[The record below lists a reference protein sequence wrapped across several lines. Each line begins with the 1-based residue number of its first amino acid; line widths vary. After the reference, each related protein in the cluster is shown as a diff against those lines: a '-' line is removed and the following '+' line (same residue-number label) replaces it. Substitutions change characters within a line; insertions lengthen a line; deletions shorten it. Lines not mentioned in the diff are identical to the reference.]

1 MDLAHAVALFCV
13 IALSVGILVYVYWP
27 SNKERFDEAGKSI
40 FRDQDKPSE

>member
-27 SNKERFDEAGKSI
+27 SNKERFDEAAKSI
-40 FRDQDKPSE
+40 LRDEGKPSE

>member
-1 MDLAHAVALFCV
+1 MDLANAVALFSV

-40 FRDQDKPSE
+40 FLDQDKPSE